1 MLLFFFFQ
9 SISNEKVAQL
19 LIDAYPE
26 SVGITNN
33 AAGTPLHLACCE
45 EKASPD
51 IVEAIIENQL
61 QLDIPFS
68 TFDNN
73 GKTTKI
79 YFVDKDSV
87 SIDKIS
93 IFLFELNRKYT
104 SPRCY

>member
-1 MLLFFFFQ
+1 MESKSNHIFLFP
-9 SISNEKVAQL
+9 IYKSNEKVAQL

-26 SVGITNN
+26 SVGIKNN

-79 YFVDKDSV
+79 YFLDKDCV
-87 SIDKIS
+87 SIDKSSYIFS
-93 IFLFELNRKYT
+93 I
-104 SPRCY
+104 